1 MPAARSA
8 PLVEALR
15 FDTVITPCGP
25 FTVAVD
31 GRGAVL
37 SAVFG
42 TELVLAAKNPAAA
55 LTRDPAATRETRRQ
69 IEEYFAG
76 RRRRFT
82 LKLAARGTWFQRR
95 VWDELTRI
103 PFGATSSYGDLAAEV
118 GRPGAARAIG
128 RANATNPICVIVPYA
143 NPVSDPSERM
153 TRWHGTMTQMGLVA
167 LARPMARAAPG
178 RPTSAARSP

>member
-69 IEEYFAG
+69 IEE
-76 RRRRFT
+76 
-82 LKLAARGTWFQRR
+82 
-95 VWDELTRI
+95 
-103 PFGATSSYGDLAAEV
+103 
-118 GRPGAARAIG
+118 
-128 RANATNPICVIVPYA
+128 
-143 NPVSDPSERM
+143 
-153 TRWHGTMTQMGLVA
+153 
-167 LARPMARAAPG
+167 
-178 RPTSAARSP
+178 

>member
-128 RANATNPICVIVPYA
+128 RANATNPICVIVPCHR
-143 NPVSDPSERM
+143 VIRSDGSL
-153 TRWHGTMTQMGLVA
+153 TGFAYGTTIKRQLLELAGA
-167 LARPMARAAPG
+167 LPPALL
-178 RPTSAARSP
+178 

>member
-128 RANATNPICVIVPYA
+128 RANATNPICVIVPCHR
-143 NPVSDPSERM
+143 VIRSDGSL
-153 TRWHGTMTQMGLVA
+153 TGFAYGTTIKRQLLELEGA
-167 LARPMARAAPG
+167 LPPALL
-178 RPTSAARSP
+178 